1 MSKQKTKQ
9 KTENENKYLPFSFKE
24 SIRANIKLADG
35 NQYKDLND
43 KEVTIFH
50 GARGLFFYK
59 WDNNSYAVRT
69 YKDGPAYQVEK
80 KYKSKGVWILPV
92 AILLWYAQ
100 TIYMFYLQTQ
110 QNYFNPVTI
119 VTILLFAGVVFFL
132 AKTLRRQMI
141 NVIYLK
147 RNGLEWDN
155 VSFETTPLK
164 EKRTVEVH
172 RGVNHVTLYAG
183 IATAL
188 VISFIISSLVFRVG
202 QLPILV
208 EVHELSGWIT
218 LDSDTAFEIMTDFEQ
233 TLQTI
238 NSFINWTVGIGA
250 VLICAVLV
258 AVTVNLRRTKKPDQT
273 AFNIQNEALNY
284 NKETGELYYLDPFIN
299 PFENAQLDIDTLNAS
314 VFSQQATEK
323 LRVKAT
329 GEKLKDSQAHLMDQ
343 AVVHKLELVNL
354 RPIVNK
360 IYENLGTKD
369 GKDVDPETLYSEM
382 RVKDII
388 LQRHEQQKTLT
399 EVISLALDRA
409 DLLEADRN
417 AKDKAFIEAVQRL
430 EDHELESEGLSI
442 PDKKKKITP
451 LSIVL
456 ICFCAILFITLIV
469 LIFLLYNQGAV

>member
-1 MSKQKTKQ
+1 MSKQKQ
-9 KTENENKYLPFSFKE
+9 KTDYENRYMPFSFKE
-24 SIRANIKLADG
+24 SIRANINLTDG
-35 NQYKDLND
+35 DQYKHLND

-80 KYKSKGVWILPV
+80 KYKSKGVWILPI

-202 QLPILV
+202 QLPILTQA
-208 EVHELSGWIT
+208 HELSGWIT
-218 LDSDTAFEIMTDFEQ
+218 LDSETAFEIMTDFEQ
-233 TLQTI
+233 TLQVI

-250 VLICAVLV
+250 VLVVAVLV
-258 AVTVNLRRTKKPDQT
+258 AVTINLKRTKKPDQT

-284 NKETGELYYLDPFIN
+284 DKETKELYYLDPFIN
-299 PFENAQLDIDTLNAS
+299 PFENAQLDVDTLNAS
-314 VFSQQATEK
+314 VFSQQATDN

-343 AVVHKLELVNL
+343 PTVHKLELVNL

-360 IYENLGTKD
+360 IYSKLGTRD
-369 GKDVDPETLYSEM
+369 GKEVNPDKLYSEM
-382 RVKDII
+382 RVKDIV
-388 LQRHEQQKTLT
+388 LLHHEQQKTLT

-417 AKDKAFIEAVQRL
+417 AKDQAFLEAVRRL
-430 EDHELESEGLSI
+430 EDHELESESLET
-442 PDKKKKITP
+442 PEKKKKMSP
-451 LSIVL
+451 LSIIL
-456 ICFCAILFITLIV
+456 LGFCIILFITLVV

>member
-1 MSKQKTKQ
+1 MNKQKTDY
-9 KTENENKYLPFSFKE
+9 ENKYLPLSFKE
-24 SIRANIKLADG
+24 SIRANINLTDG
-35 NQYKDLND
+35 DQYRFLND
-43 KEVTIFH
+43 KEVNIYH

-59 WDNNSYAVRT
+59 WDNNTYAVRT
-69 YKDGPAYQVEK
+69 FKDGPAYQVEK
-80 KYKSKGVWILPV
+80 KYKSKGVWILPI

-132 AKTLRRQMI
+132 AKTLRRQMV

-164 EKRTVEVH
+164 EKRTIEVH
-172 RGVNHVTLYAG
+172 RGINQVTLYAG
-183 IATAL
+183 IAATL

-218 LDSDTAFEIMTDFEQ
+218 LDNETAFEIMKDFEQ
-233 TLQTI
+233 TLQII
-238 NSFINWTVGIGA
+238 NSFINYTVGIGA
-250 VLICAVLV
+250 VLVACVLAAVV
-258 AVTVNLRRTKKPDQT
+258 INLKRNKKPEQ
-273 AFNIQNEALNY
+273 AVFNIQNEAVNY
-284 NKETGELYYLDPFIN
+284 DKETGELYYLDLFVN

-314 VFSQQATEK
+314 VFSQQASEN

-329 GEKLKDSQAHLMDQ
+329 GEKLKDDQ
-343 AVVHKLELVNL
+343 AKLKDLPIVHKLELVNL

-360 IYENLGTKD
+360 IYSNLTTNKKGET
-369 GKDVDPETLYSEM
+369 VDPDTLYSEM
-382 RVKDII
+382 RVKNI
-388 LQRHEQQKTLT
+388 LLLYHEQQRTLT
-399 EVISLALDRA
+399 EVVSLALDRA

-417 AKDKAFIEAVQRL
+417 AKDKAFLEAVRRL
-430 EDHELESEGLSI
+430 EDHELESESLET
-442 PDKKKKITP
+442 PEKKKKMSS
-451 LSIVL
+451 LSIIL
-456 ICFCAILFITLIV
+456 LSACIILFITLVV
-469 LIFLLYNQGAV
+469 LIFLLYNAGAV